1 MMGEILKQYTEAR
14 MNERLHLSLQ
24 CPDLRSS
31 FQEIDRKDLAF
42 NALACHVDD
51 DCASHTIANGCD
63 TRGVNVGLLLQ
74 EIHS

>member
-1 MMGEILKQYTEAR
+1 MVQRSI
-14 MNERLHLSLQ
+14 ERN
-24 CPDLRSS
+24 DLRES